1 MWRPS
6 ETIFLEQEDDMT
18 VFRGELINN
27 ETITIVRRIINSL
40 STRKDHVIDFTDD
53 NNFYNSV
60 NAKVNVDKIGASKG
74 IHGVN
79 S

>member
-6 ETIFLEQEDDMT
+6 ETSFSEQEDDMT